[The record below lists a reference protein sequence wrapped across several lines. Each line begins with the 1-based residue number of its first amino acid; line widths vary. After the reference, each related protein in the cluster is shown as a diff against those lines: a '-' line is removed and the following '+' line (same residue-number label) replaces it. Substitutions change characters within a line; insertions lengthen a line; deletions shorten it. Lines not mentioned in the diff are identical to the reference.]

1 MATPIR
7 PSQERLHR
15 HERAGRP
22 SGGVATG
29 GDCCQYGQASSV
41 GAFSSLYRA
50 LDGRKAY
57 NPTAG
62 IERPAEPKPSA
73 NAVSLEAVVKVLTA
87 LEARAARHNRG
98 WKTLARCRV
107 IALTG
112 MRHSQVGRLKRED
125 IWLDHDPPLVIVSQP
140 GKDGNPHWKPLIAE
154 AVEAFHLFMDRDAFG
169 EFSASSVYKSWKLAC
184 EEAGV
189 PFFNPYRLRH
199 TYATTLRAG
208 GMDLADVQ
216 ELVGHTSAKTTA
228 RYAMVSAPKL
238 MTAQAALDT
247 AWERAKANV
256 GNAWQSRVADDVTGD
271 KKMG

>member
-184 EEAGV
+184 EEAGCRSSTPTDCDTPMRR
-189 PFFNPYRLRH
+189 PFEPEEWISPTCRSLSVTRAPRLRH
-199 TYATTLRAG
+199 GTRWCP
-208 GMDLADVQ
+208 
-216 ELVGHTSAKTTA
+216 HRNS
-228 RYAMVSAPKL
+228 
-238 MTAQAALDT
+238 
-247 AWERAKANV
+247 
-256 GNAWQSRVADDVTGD
+256 
-271 KKMG
+271 